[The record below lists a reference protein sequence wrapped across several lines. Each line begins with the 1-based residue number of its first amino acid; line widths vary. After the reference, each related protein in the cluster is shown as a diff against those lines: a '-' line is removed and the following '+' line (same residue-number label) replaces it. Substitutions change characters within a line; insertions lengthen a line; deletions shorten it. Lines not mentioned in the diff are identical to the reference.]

1 MNPFYTPQPGIMDR
15 VRQLQQTFK
24 GDPRA
29 EVQKMLNSGKITQ
42 AQYNAAVQRANEI
55 FRAMK

>member
-1 MNPFYTPQPGIMDR
+1 MNPFYTPQTGIMDR
-15 VRQLQQTFK
+15 VRHLQQTFK

-55 FRAMK
+55 YRALK